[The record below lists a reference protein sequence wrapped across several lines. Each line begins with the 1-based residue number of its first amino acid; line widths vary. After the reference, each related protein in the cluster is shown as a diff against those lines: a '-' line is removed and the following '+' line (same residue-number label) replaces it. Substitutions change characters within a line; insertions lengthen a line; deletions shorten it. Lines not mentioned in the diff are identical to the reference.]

1 MNRAEY
7 ISMLFFK
14 GEARKIEEER
24 YALFVKGEAQKLE
37 EEKYALFLK
46 EKRKS

>member
-14 GEARKIEEER
+14 GEAQKLEKER
-24 YALFVKGEAQKLE
+24 YALFVKGKAQKLE
-37 EEKYALFLK
+37 EERYALFLK
-46 EKRKS
+46 EKRES